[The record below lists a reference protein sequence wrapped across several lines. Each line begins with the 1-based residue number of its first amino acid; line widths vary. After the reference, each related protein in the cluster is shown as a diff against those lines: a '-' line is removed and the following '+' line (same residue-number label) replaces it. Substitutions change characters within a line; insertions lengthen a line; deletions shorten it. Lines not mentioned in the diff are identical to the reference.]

1 MINYPGF
8 DPVALAIGPVTL
20 PWLGVVTLKLRWYGI
35 MYVIG
40 FLAGWWLARRRAG
53 RPGSTWTPLDVDDL
67 IFFAVFGVIL
77 GGRIGWL
84 AFYGQDALARD
95 PSYWYKIWEGGMS
108 FHGGLVGVMIALA
121 VFAVRRGRA
130 LGDVWDFTAP
140 LCPIGLGAGRIG
152 NFING
157 ELWGKPTDV
166 AWGFAVH
173 QPDGGVQV
181 LHASQL
187 YEAGLEGALLFLI
200 VWGFTARPRPRWAAA
215 GLFGVGYAAFRILIE
230 FVRVPDAQLGYLAGG
245 WLTMGM
251 LLSLPMLAAGAAM
264 LGYAYWRGV
273 PSGNLRPSAG

>member
-8 DPVALAIGPVTL
+8 DPVALAVGP
-20 PWLGVVTLKLRWYGI
+20 LKLRWYGI
-35 MYVIG
+35 MYVVG
-40 FLAGWWLARRRAG
+40 FLAAWWLARRRAL
-53 RPGSTWTPLDVDDL
+53 RPGSTWTTIDVDDFL
-67 IFFAVFGVIL
+67 FFTVFGVIL

-84 AFYGQDALARD
+84 VFYGREALAND

-108 FHGGLVGVMIALA
+108 FHGGLIGVIVALT
-121 VFAVRRGRA
+121 VFAARRGRR
-130 LGDVWDFTAP
+130 LGDVWDFAAP
-140 LCPIGLGAGRIG
+140 LPAIGFGSGRIG

-173 QPDGGVQV
+173 QPDGSVAV

-187 YEAGLEGALLFLI
+187 YEACLEGGVLFLI
-200 VWGFTARPRPRWAAA
+200 LWWFTSRPRPRWAPS
-215 GLFGVGYAAFRILIE
+215 GLFLVSYACFRILVE

-251 LLSLPMLAAGAAM
+251 VLSLPMLLAGLAL
-264 LGYAYWRGV
+264 LGYAYTTRV
-273 PSGNLRPSAG
+273 PSGNYRAAAA